1 MLPKYLLYS
10 VQTICSRS
18 ITYNGACNVAVDPH
32 SAFGGSFQ
40 ITFFLF
46 SFIQLT

>member
-32 SAFGGSFQ
+32 SAFGGSF
-40 ITFFLF
+40 
-46 SFIQLT
+46 